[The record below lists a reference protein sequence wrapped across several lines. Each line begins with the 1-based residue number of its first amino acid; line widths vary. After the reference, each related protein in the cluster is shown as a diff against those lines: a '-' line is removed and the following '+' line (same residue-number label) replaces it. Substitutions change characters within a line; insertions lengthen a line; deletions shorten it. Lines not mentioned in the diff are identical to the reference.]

1 MKTIEEE
8 AKEFASKVAGVVVP
22 GTVITYTIEELNS
35 FSESDFK
42 SGVEFAQR
50 WIPIEEELPVCCES
64 GNWDGLRSDYVLIK
78 HSDGEWRKA
87 ILYSGIMDGSEYND
101 WYSEDGYELG
111 NIIEWRP
118 LNFY

>member
-1 MKTIEEE
+1 MRTIEEE
-8 AKEFASKVAGVVVP
+8 NNEYVRRKYGFASAEKVKETLDVFKAGV
-22 GTVITYTIEELNS
+22 
-35 FSESDFK
+35 K
-42 SGVEFAQR
+42 FAQR
-50 WIPIEEELPVCCES
+50 WIPVEEELPVCCES

-78 HSDGEWRKA
+78 HSDGECRKA

-101 WYSEDGYELG
+101 WYSEHGYELG